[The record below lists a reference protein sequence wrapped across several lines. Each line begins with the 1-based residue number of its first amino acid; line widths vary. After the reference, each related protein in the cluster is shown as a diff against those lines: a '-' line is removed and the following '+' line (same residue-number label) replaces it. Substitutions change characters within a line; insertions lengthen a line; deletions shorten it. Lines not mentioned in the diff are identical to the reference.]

1 MSIDSFSK
9 IERLMDATL
18 YRSLLAIDPKTNY
31 PISTNYILS
40 TDGFGDIVWQN
51 AVNNIS
57 SIDNSVGY
65 LPSTINNISTQL
77 YNLETGF
84 LSGSLNT
91 SNLVSTVNG
100 LGSVGYISSFAFT
113 STINNLGSYGYVS
126 SSTLTSSLIGLGT
139 FGYVSSSTLT
149 SSLIGLGTFGYTSTL
164 SLYSTAIGLGT
175 IGYVS
180 SLSLQSTI
188 NGLTTFGY
196 VSSLSL
202 QSTIN
207 GLATLGY
214 VSSASLVSSVIGV
227 NNNLISSTTDILK
240 NKQNIYLNTAGAL
253 VIAGSNINV
262 TVSTISSFYFYN
274 TFYNSSINYKGNNNN
289 TIAFNSGLDFY
300 VSTLDTQLDRFSS
313 YTTTTTSL
321 SLEVYPNIIFPQIN
335 TNSNPQI
342 YHVSSF
348 LQYNG
353 SNIGSAIQQTKFLA
367 MNNSAS
373 NLFQQRLRI
382 NVPGSIINNNY
393 SYPYLLNHRFMNV
406 YASGVNVG
414 FSSSNVNLFMDSTSS
429 YYLSIQNIA
438 P

>member
-1 MSIDSFSK
+1 
-9 IERLMDATL
+9 MDPTI
-18 YRSLLAIDPKTNY
+18 YRSLLAIDPRTNL

-40 TDGFGDIVWQN
+40 TDGKGDISWQN
-51 AVNNIS
+51 VINNIS
-57 SIDNSVGY
+57 SIDNNVGY

-91 SNLVSTVNG
+91 LNLVSTVNG
-100 LGSVGYISSFAFT
+100 LGSVGYISSLVIT
-113 STINNLGSYGYVS
+113 STLNGLGTYGYVS

-139 FGYVSSSTLT
+139 FGYISTLSHFST
-149 SSLIGLGTFGYTSTL
+149 SIGLGTFGY
-164 SLYSTAIGLGT
+164 I
-175 IGYVS
+175 S

-188 NGLTTFGY
+188 NGLGTFAYISSLSLQSTLNGLGNAGFI
-196 VSSLSL
+196 SSLSL

-207 GLATLGY
+207 GLGTLGY
-214 VSSASLVSSVIGV
+214 ASTASLISSVIGV
-227 NNNLISSTTDILK
+227 NNNLISSTTDILN

-253 VIAGSNINV
+253 VLGGSNINV
-262 TVSTISSFYFYN
+262 TISTISNFYFYN
-274 TFYNSSINYKGNNNN
+274 SFYNSSITYKGNNNA
-289 TIAFNSGLDFY
+289 TTAYNSGLDFY

-313 YTTTTTSL
+313 YTTNKTNL
-321 SLEVYPNIIFPQIN
+321 SLEVYPNIIFSQIN
-335 TNSNPQI
+335 TDSNPQI

-348 LQYNG
+348 IQYNG
-353 SNIGSAIQQTKFLA
+353 SNINLQQQTKFLA

-373 NLFQQRLRI
+373 NIFQQSLRI

-393 SYPYLLNHRFMNV
+393 SYPYLLNHRFINA
-406 YASGVNVG
+406 YASNTNVG
-414 FSSSNVNLFMDSTSS
+414 FFTSNVKIYMDSTSS

>member
-1 MSIDSFSK
+1 
-9 IERLMDATL
+9 MDATL
-18 YRSLLAIDPKTNY
+18 YRSLLAIDPRTNY
-31 PISTNYILS
+31 PISTNYIIS

-51 AVNNIS
+51 SLSNIYSTDNN
-57 SIDNSVGY
+57 VGY
-65 LPSTINNISTQL
+65 LPSTINSLSTQM
-77 YNLETGF
+77 YNLEAGF

-91 SNLVSTVNG
+91 LNLVSTVNG
-100 LGSVGYISSFAFT
+100 LGSIGYISTLVYA
-113 STINNLGSYGYVS
+113 STLNGLGTYGYVS

-139 FGYVSSSTLT
+139 FGYVSTLSHYSTTIGLGT
-149 SSLIGLGTFGYTSTL
+149 LGYISSLSLQSTTIGLGTFGY
-164 SLYSTAIGLGT
+164 A
-175 IGYVS
+175 S
-180 SLSLQSTI
+180 SLSLQSTVV
-188 NGLTTFGY
+188 GLGTSGY
-196 VSSLSL
+196 ISSLTF

-207 GLATLGY
+207 GLGTLGY
-214 VSSASLVSSVIGV
+214 VSSASLISSVIGV
-227 NNNLISSTTDILK
+227 NNNLVSSTTDILN

-253 VIAGSNINV
+253 VIGGSNINV
-262 TVSTISSFYFYN
+262 TISTISSFYFYN

-289 TIAFNSGLDFY
+289 AIAFNSGLDFY

-313 YTTTTTSL
+313 FITNKTNI

-348 LQYNG
+348 IQYNG

-373 NLFQQRLRI
+373 NLFQQSLRI

-393 SYPYLLNHRFMNV
+393 SYPYLLNHRFINA
-406 YASGVNVG
+406 YASNTNVG
-414 FSSSNVNLFMDSTSS
+414 FSSSNLKIYMDSTSS

>member
-1 MSIDSFSK
+1 
-9 IERLMDATL
+9 MDATL
-18 YRSLLAIDPKTNY
+18 YRSLLAIDPRTNY
-31 PISTNYILS
+31 PISTNYIIS

-51 AVNNIS
+51 SLSNIYSTDNN
-57 SIDNSVGY
+57 VGY
-65 LPSTINNISTQL
+65 LPSTINSLSTQM
-77 YNLETGF
+77 YNLEAGF

-91 SNLVSTVNG
+91 LNLVSTVNG
-100 LGSVGYISSFAFT
+100 LGSIGYISTLVYA
-113 STINNLGSYGYVS
+113 STLNGLGTYGYVS

-139 FGYVSSSTLT
+139 FGYVSTLSHYSTTIGLGT
-149 SSLIGLGTFGYTSTL
+149 LGYISSLSLQSTTIGLGTFGY
-164 SLYSTAIGLGT
+164 A
-175 IGYVS
+175 S
-180 SLSLQSTI
+180 SLSLQSTVV
-188 NGLTTFGY
+188 GLGTSGY
-196 VSSLSL
+196 ISSLTF

-207 GLATLGY
+207 GLGTLGY
-214 VSSASLVSSVIGV
+214 VSSASLISSVIGV
-227 NNNLISSTTDILK
+227 NNNLVSSTTDILN

-253 VIAGSNINV
+253 VIGGSNINV
-262 TVSTISSFYFYN
+262 TISTISSFYFYN

-289 TIAFNSGLDFY
+289 AIAFNSGLDFY

-313 YTTTTTSL
+313 FITNKTNI

-348 LQYNG
+348 IQYNG
-353 SNIGSAIQQTKFLA
+353 SNIGSASAIQQTKFLA

-373 NLFQQRLRI
+373 NLFQQSLRI

-393 SYPYLLNHRFMNV
+393 SYPYLLNHRFINA
-406 YASGVNVG
+406 YASNTNVG
-414 FSSSNVNLFMDSTSS
+414 FSSSNLKIYMDSTSS